1 MEDEKKK
8 KKTVTFIVTIC
19 SSHSRIF
26 GECNSHG
33 QPPCLPHS
41 RKKIEI
47 SDFDAKEISS
57 ADTA

>member
-8 KKTVTFIVTIC
+8 RKTVTFIVTIC

-26 GECNSHG
+26 GKCSSHG

-41 RKKIEI
+41 KKKIEI
-47 SDFDAKEISS
+47 SDSDAKGISS

>member
-1 MEDEKKK
+1 MKKK
-8 KKTVTFIVTIC
+8 RKTVTFIVTIC

-26 GECNSHG
+26 GKCSSHG

-47 SDFDAKEISS
+47 SDFDAKGISS